1 MALLTSALLAKA
13 AMPWAGKLALSG
25 FTKVFRRPKVARAAA
40 KRATEAGI
48 PVRAK
53 SLRVWL
59 ARKDTGEQLR
69 TCTEASLDQAAG
81 RLAYMMPGG
90 SAEER
95 RRNALQ
101 VLWMVMEESVR
112 AADPSQA
119 ALLVGTWGLQTT
131 KEEGQK
137 TRDQIQE
144 LRQDVRGR
152 DGLEQAV
159 STLSSWAA
167 EEARHLASSWS
178 GVIKCMGI
186 LHTLGRQRGDVL
198 RQWADTHPA
207 WLEDAPAGAYAWL
220 GHLAA
225 DYDVAGAARHFFE
238 MCLREGGHP
247 RDYYTVLAALH
258 PEDGTEEDARAYL
271 ATHGEGSSSPLLA
284 AFRGFLDGA
293 WEQGLVDLRRWESHD
308 ARSAAIKT
316 HFEAK
321 ALLNLQRLEEALAV
335 LRGADESASGI
346 GLTLAATLLEHA
358 RSSRTTNRLGA
369 GQEAL
374 AVALRARNNRRSWSG
389 DSTEAAVLAVQA
401 AVVSE
406 DLALAWKLA
415 RPVPEGE
422 AEPHEAED
430 PRMGMQTAL
439 VAAMT
444 GRWREAEELV
454 QCMPHGFARAHAS
467 AVLAES
473 REGRGTNT
481 AEVQRLWQEAWEVA
495 GTESEQFTA
504 AAGLASSGADLPDLS
519 HLEPLFGERLEELEL
534 LARAL
539 HAEGSDPL
547 SLLRANVTRSPAIVV
562 ALAERYHRA
571 GDIALAAETLRDGS
585 AEWNDARLMAMAAGL
600 FLEAKDHRQAGECA
614 QEALRM
620 AGPRWAGQGRMYALL
635 VEAEA
640 ADGRYDRATDAALR
654 LLELDPLDIDA
665 RWALVKCYAL
675 RGLLDLAWQ
684 ALTTGGQGQPLDPRS
699 SDETAL
705 WVMLGA
711 RSSVDPHFTGRALA
725 LTQRWRDDSDLVGK
739 VLANLHWRAVQ
750 PALSLSEHDGE
761 QLRTATAA
769 YLERFPD
776 STVFRAVQIG
786 PEDDPLK
793 NIADELRRSHENTK
807 ELHRRTAA
815 GELPAGMLVL
825 SSGRSYAEILL
836 RPSAERPHVYAA
848 DAVTHPAE
856 AAAVQ
861 AARSGRVAVDT
872 SAAVTLA
879 LLEPGVAERLMGHP
893 RSLVTTDQL
902 FTDALHA
909 QESLA
914 LRSDMVL
921 TWDEGDAR
929 PAVRTTSAEQLTQ
942 MRTTSARL
950 VEVVRAMPRVPRP
963 ELRSLRQLPV
973 HRTNTQ
979 WLTALDYAKEHGLVV
994 WCDDRVLRA
1003 VARSEG
1009 VGTFGTLAL
1018 LDARVDAGLTTPEE
1032 AVLTKAELLRNHYV
1046 DIPFSAGLYDAAAL
1060 ADGWQAGAVAMA
1072 LSRPSAWTDAKATAA
1087 FALAAASR
1095 AIGTLPH
1102 EATGW
1107 ISAAYGGLHRATP
1120 LSHRQRNLQAFSL
1133 QVLMQPWISSAT
1145 LPFAWAGLRAGA
1157 ETVGD
1162 SGTSLEEALSL
1173 YYRALAEELTPLVA
1187 AGILTAMFV
1196 HTDEADRAMAAR
1208 VVLTSPEH

>member
-25 FTKVFRRPKVARAAA
+25 FTKVIRRPRVARAAA
-40 KRATEAGI
+40 KRAAEAGI
-48 PVRAK
+48 PVTAK
-53 SLRVWL
+53 SLRIWL

-69 TCTEASLDQAAG
+69 TCSEVSLDQAAR

-90 SAEER
+90 SAEEH

-119 ALLVGTWGLQTT
+119 ALLVGSWGLQTT
-131 KEEGQK
+131 KEEGRK
-137 TRDQIQE
+137 TRNQLRE
-144 LRQDVRGR
+144 LQQDVRGR

-159 STLSSWAA
+159 RTLSPWAA
-167 EEARHLASSWS
+167 EEALLLAASWP
-178 GVIKCMGI
+178 GVIKCMNV
-186 LHTLGRQRGDVL
+186 LSTVGRQRGDVL
-198 RQWADTHPA
+198 RQWADTRPA

-225 DYDVAGAARHFFE
+225 DYDAPSAARHFFE
-238 MCLREGGHP
+238 TCLREGGHP
-247 RDYYTVLAALH
+247 RDYYTMLATLQE
-258 PEDGTEEDARAYL
+258 EDGTDEGARRYL
-271 ATHGEGSSSPLLA
+271 DTQGDGGSSPLLA
-284 AFRGFLDGA
+284 ALRGFLDGA
-293 WEQGLVDLRRWESHD
+293 WEHSLADLGRWEPHD
-308 ARSAAIKT
+308 ARAAAIKT

-321 ALLNLQRLEEALAV
+321 ALLNLQRSEEALAV
-335 LRGADESASGI
+335 LRGAGEPSSGI
-346 GLTLAATLLEHA
+346 GMTLAATLLEHA

-374 AVALRARNNRRSWSG
+374 AVALRARNSRRSWSG
-389 DSTEAAVLAVQA
+389 DSTEAAVLAIQA

-415 RPVPEGE
+415 RPAPEGE

-430 PRMGMQTAL
+430 PRMGAQTAL

-454 QCMPHGFARAHAS
+454 QCMPHGFARAQAA

-495 GTESEQFTA
+495 VTEGEQFTA
-504 AAGLASSGADLPDLS
+504 AAGLATSGADLPDLS
-519 HLEPLFGERLEELEL
+519 HLEPLFGERVQELEL

-562 ALAERYHRA
+562 TLAERYHRA
-571 GDIALAAETLRDGS
+571 GDTALAAETLRDGS

-600 FLEAKDHRQAGECA
+600 FLEAKDHRRARECA

-635 VEAEA
+635 IEAEA
-640 ADGRYDRATDAALR
+640 ADGHYDRATDAALR
-654 LLELDPLDIDA
+654 LLELDPLDMDA
-665 RWALVKCYAL
+665 RWALVKCYAI
-675 RGLLDLAWQ
+675 RGLLDQAWQ
-684 ALTTGGQGQPLDPRS
+684 ALTTGEQGQPLDPRS

-711 RSSVDPHFTGRALA
+711 RFSADPYFTGRALA

-750 PALSLSEHDGE
+750 PAQSLSEQDGE
-761 QLRTATAA
+761 QLRTTTAA

-793 NIADELRRSHENTK
+793 NIAEELRSSHENAK

-815 GELPAGMLVL
+815 GELPAGMLAL

-848 DAVTHPAE
+848 DTVTDPAE
-856 AAAVQ
+856 AEAVQ
-861 AARSGRVAVDT
+861 ATRSGRVVVDT

-879 LLEPGVAERLMGHP
+879 FLEPGVTERLMGHP

-921 TWDEGDAR
+921 TWDEDDAR
-929 PAVRTTSAEQLTQ
+929 PAVRTTPAERLDR

-963 ELRSLRQLPV
+963 ELRSLRQLPT
-973 HRTNTQ
+973 HRNNTQ
-979 WLTALDYAKEHGLVV
+979 WLTALDHAKEQGLVL

-1009 VGTFGTLAL
+1009 VAAFGTLAL

-1032 AVLTKAELLRNHYV
+1032 ALLTKAELLRNHYV
-1046 DIPFSAGLYDAAAL
+1046 DIPFSTDLYHAAAL
-1060 ADGWQAGAVAMA
+1060 GDGWQAGAVAVA
-1072 LSRPSAWTDAKATAA
+1072 LSRPSAWADAKATAA
-1087 FALAAASR
+1087 FALNAASR
-1095 AIGTLPH
+1095 AVGTLPH

-1107 ISAAYGGLHRATP
+1107 ISAAYSGLHRATP
-1120 LSHRQRNLQAFSL
+1120 PAHRQRNLQAFSL
-1133 QVLMQPWISSAT
+1133 QVLLQPWISSTT
-1145 LPFAWAGLRAGA
+1145 LPFIWAGLRAGTEA
-1157 ETVGD
+1157 VSD
-1162 SGTSLEEALSL
+1162 SGASLEAALTL
-1173 YYRALAEELTPLVA
+1173 YHRALAEELTPLVA
-1187 AGILTAMFV
+1187 AGTLTAMFV
-1196 HTDEADRAMAAR
+1196 HTDEVDRAMAAR
-1208 VVLTSPEH
+1208 VVLTSPEY

>member
-1 MALLTSALLAKA
+1 MTSTLLAKVA
-13 AMPWAGKLALSG
+13 APWAGKLALSG
-25 FTKVFRRPKVARAAA
+25 FTKVIRRPKVARAAA

-48 PVRAK
+48 QVTAK
-53 SLRVWL
+53 SLRIWL

-69 TCTEASLDQAAG
+69 TCSEASLDQAAG
-81 RLAYMMPGG
+81 RLTYLMPGG

-101 VLWMVMEESVR
+101 VLWMVMEESVH

-119 ALLVGTWGLQTT
+119 TLLIGSWGLQTT
-131 KEEGQK
+131 KQEGQK
-137 TRDQIQE
+137 TRDQLRE
-144 LRQDVRGR
+144 LQQDVRGR

-159 STLSSWAA
+159 RTLSPWAA
-167 EEARHLASSWS
+167 EEARLLTASWP
-178 GVIKCMGI
+178 GVIKCMDI
-186 LHTLGRQRGDVL
+186 LTTVGRRRGDVL
-198 RQWADTHPA
+198 RQWADAPPA

-225 DYDVAGAARHFFE
+225 DYDALGASRHFFE
-238 MCLREGGHP
+238 ACLREGGHP
-247 RDYYTVLAALH
+247 RDYYTMMAALQ
-258 PEDGTEEDARAYL
+258 EEGGTEEGARSYL
-271 ATHGEGSSSPLLA
+271 DTHGNGGSSPLLA
-284 AFRGFLDGA
+284 AFRGFLDDA
-293 WEQGLVDLRRWESHD
+293 WEQGLAELGRWEPHHGR
-308 ARSAAIKT
+308 AAAIKI

-321 ALLNLQRLEEALAV
+321 ALLNLQRPEEALAV
-335 LRGADESASGI
+335 LRGADESSSGI
-346 GLTLAATLLEHA
+346 GMTLASTLLEQA
-358 RSSRTTNRLGA
+358 RNSRTTNRLGA
-369 GQEAL
+369 AQEAL
-374 AVALRARNNRRSWSG
+374 AVALRARNSRRSWLG
-389 DSTEAAVLAVQA
+389 DSTDAAVLAVQA
-401 AVVSE
+401 AVASE

-415 RPVPEGE
+415 RPAPEGE

-430 PRMGMQTAL
+430 PGMGAQTAL

-444 GRWREAEELV
+444 GRWREAEELM
-454 QCMPHGFARAHAS
+454 QGMPHGFARAHAA

-473 REGRGTNT
+473 REGRGTN
-481 AEVQRLWQEAWEVA
+481 AADVQRLWQEAWEVA
-495 GTESEQFTA
+495 DTEGEQFTA

-519 HLEPLFGERLEELEL
+519 HLTPLYGERVRELEL

-547 SLLRANVTRSPAIVV
+547 SLLRANITRSPAIVV
-562 ALAERYHRA
+562 TLAERYHRA

-585 AEWNDARLMAMAAGL
+585 VEWNDARLMGMAAGL
-600 FLEAKDHRQAGECA
+600 FLEAKDHQRTRECA

-620 AGPRWAGQGRMYALL
+620 AGPHWAGQARMHALL
-635 VEAEA
+635 VEAQA

-654 LLELDPLDIDA
+654 LLELDPLDVDA

-675 RGLLDLAWQ
+675 RGLLDQAWQ
-684 ALTTGGQGQPLDPRS
+684 ALTTKEQSQPLDPRS

-711 RSSVDPHFTGRALA
+711 RFSTDPHFTGRALT
-725 LTQRWRDDSDLVGK
+725 LTQRWRDDSNLVGR

-750 PALSLSEHDGE
+750 PAQSLSEQDGE

-776 STVFRAVQIG
+776 STAFRAVQIG

-825 SSGRSYAEILL
+825 SSGRSYAEVLL
-836 RPSAERPHVYAA
+836 RPSAERPHVFAA
-848 DAVTHPAE
+848 DLVTDPAE
-856 AAAVQ
+856 AEAVQ
-861 AARSGRVAVDT
+861 AARSGRVVVDT

-914 LRSDMVL
+914 LRTDMVL
-921 TWDEGDAR
+921 SWDERDGR
-929 PAVRTTSAEQLTQ
+929 PAVRTTSAEHLDR

-950 VEVVRAMPRVPRP
+950 VEVVRTIPRVPRP
-963 ELRSLRQLPV
+963 ELRALGRLTG
-973 HRTNTQ
+973 HRNNTQ
-979 WLTALDYAKEHGLVV
+979 WLTALDHAKEHGLVL

-1003 VARSEG
+1003 LARSEG
-1009 VGTFGTLAL
+1009 VAAFGTLAL
-1018 LDARVDAGLTTPEE
+1018 LDARLAAGMTPPEE
-1032 AVLTKAELLRNHYV
+1032 ALLTKAELLRNHYV
-1046 DIPFSAGLYDAAAL
+1046 DIPFSTDLYDAAAL
-1060 ADGWQAGAVAMA
+1060 ADGWQAGAVAVA
-1072 LSRPSAWTDAKATAA
+1072 LSRPSAWADPKATAA
-1087 FALAAASR
+1087 FSLNAASCS
-1095 AIGTLPH
+1095 IGTLPH
-1102 EATGW
+1102 EAAGW
-1107 ISAAYGGLHRATP
+1107 ISAAYGGLHRATLP
-1120 LSHRQRNLQAFSL
+1120 VHRPRNLQVFAL
-1133 QVLMQPWISSAT
+1133 QVLMQPWISSST

-1162 SGTSLEEALSL
+1162 SDAPLEAALAL
-1173 YYRALAEELTPLVA
+1173 YHRALAEELTPLVA
-1187 AGILTAMFV
+1187 AGTLTAMFV

-1208 VVLTSPEH
+1208 VVLTSPE

>member
-13 AMPWAGKLALSG
+13 AMPWAGRLALSG
-25 FTKVFRRPKVARAAA
+25 FTKVVRRPRVARAAA
-40 KRATEAGI
+40 KRAAEAGI
-48 PVRAK
+48 PVTAK

-59 ARKDTGEQLR
+59 ARKDTGAQLR
-69 TCTEASLDQAAG
+69 DCSEASLDQAAG
-81 RLAYMMPGG
+81 RLAFVMPGG

-119 ALLVGTWGLQTT
+119 ALLVGSWGLQTT
-131 KEEGQK
+131 QEEGRK
-137 TRDQIQE
+137 TRDQLRE
-144 LRQDVRGR
+144 LQQDVRGR
-152 DGLEQAV
+152 DVLEQAV
-159 STLSSWAA
+159 RTLSPWAA
-167 EEARHLASSWS
+167 EEALLLATSWP
-178 GVIKCMGI
+178 GVAKCMDI
-186 LHTLGRQRGDVL
+186 LSASGRQRGDVL

-207 WLEDAPAGAYAWL
+207 WLEDAPAGVYAWL

-225 DYDVAGAARHFFE
+225 DYDASGASRHFFE
-238 MCLREGGHP
+238 VCLREGGHP
-247 RDYYTVLAALH
+247 RDYYTMLAALQE
-258 PEDGTEEDARAYL
+258 EDGTDEGARRYL
-271 ATHGEGSSSPLLA
+271 DTHGDGGSSPLLA
-284 AFRGFLDGA
+284 ALRGLLDGA
-293 WEQGLVDLRRWESHD
+293 WEQGLVDLRQWEPHH
-308 ARSAAIKT
+308 ARAAAIKT
-316 HFEAK
+316 QLEAK
-321 ALLNLQRLEEALAV
+321 ALLHLQRPGEALAV
-335 LRGADESASGI
+335 LRAADETSSGT
-346 GLTLAATLLEHA
+346 GVALAAALLEYA
-358 RSSRTTNRLGA
+358 RHSRTTNRLGA

-374 AVALRARNNRRSWSG
+374 AVALRARNSRRSWSG

-415 RPVPEGE
+415 RPTPEGE

-430 PRMGMQTAL
+430 PRMGAQTAL

-444 GRWREAEELV
+444 GRWREAGELV
-454 QCMPHGFARAHAS
+454 QCMPQGFARAHAA

-473 REGRGTNT
+473 RKGHGTN
-481 AEVQRLWQEAWEVA
+481 AADVRRLWQEAWEVA
-495 GTESEQFTA
+495 ISEGEQFTA

-519 HLEPLFGERLEELEL
+519 HLTPLFGERIQELEL

-547 SLLRANVTRSPAIVV
+547 SLLRAHVTKSPVIVV

-571 GDIALAAETLRDGS
+571 GDITLAAETLRDGS
-585 AEWNDARLMAMAAGL
+585 VEWNDARLMAMAASL
-600 FLEAKDHRQAGECA
+600 FLETKDHPQARECA

-620 AGPRWAGQGRMYALL
+620 AGPGWAGQGRMYALL
-635 VEAEA
+635 VDAES
-640 ADGRYDRATDAALR
+640 ADGRIDRATDAALR

-675 RGLLDLAWQ
+675 RSLLDQAWQ
-684 ALTTGGQGQPLDPRS
+684 ALTTDGQGRPLEPRS
-699 SDETAL
+699 SDEMAL

-711 RSSVDPHFTGRALA
+711 RFTTDPHFTGRALA
-725 LTQRWRDDSDLVGK
+725 LTQRWRDNSDLVGR

-750 PALSLSEHDGE
+750 PASSLSEQDVE

-776 STVFRAVQIG
+776 STVFRAVEIG
-786 PEDDPLK
+786 PENDPLK
-793 NIADELRRSHENTK
+793 NVAEELRRSHENAK

-815 GELPAGMLVL
+815 GEMPAGMIVL

-836 RPSAERPHVYAA
+836 RPSAERPHAYAA
-848 DAVTHPAE
+848 DAVANPAE
-856 AAAVQ
+856 AEAVQ
-861 AARSGRVAVDT
+861 AARSGRVVVDT
-872 SAAVTLA
+872 SAAITLA

-893 RSLVTTDQL
+893 RALVTTDQL

-914 LRSDMVL
+914 LRTDMEL

-929 PAVRTTSAEQLTQ
+929 PAVRTTSVERLAR

-963 ELRSLRQLPV
+963 ELRSLRQLPL
-973 HRTNTQ
+973 HRSSTQ
-979 WLTALDYAKEHGLVV
+979 WLTALDHAKEYGLVL

-1003 VARSEG
+1003 VAWSEG
-1009 VGTFGTLAL
+1009 VATFGTLAL
-1018 LDARVDAGLTTPEE
+1018 LDARVKAGLTTPEE
-1032 AVLTKAELLRNHYV
+1032 ALLTKAELLRNHYV
-1046 DIPFSAGLYDAAAL
+1046 DIPFSADLYHAAAL
-1060 ADGWQAGAVAMA
+1060 ADGWQAKAVAVA
-1072 LSRPSAWTDAKATAA
+1072 LSRPSAWADAKATSA
-1087 FALAAASR
+1087 FTLDAASR
-1095 AIGTLPH
+1095 VVSTLPH

-1120 LSHRQRNLQAFSL
+1120 PAHRQRNLRAFSL
-1133 QVLMQPWISSAT
+1133 QVLMQSWISSST
-1145 LPFAWAGLRAGA
+1145 LPFAWAGLRAGVEA
-1157 ETVGD
+1157 AGD
-1162 SGTSLEEALSL
+1162 SDAPLEAALTL
-1173 YYRALAEELTPLVA
+1173 YHRALAEELTPLVA
-1187 AGILTAMFV
+1187 AGTLTAMFV

-1208 VVLTSPEH
+1208 VVLTSAEY

>member
-13 AMPWAGKLALSG
+13 AMPWASRLALSG
-25 FTKVFRRPKVARAAA
+25 FTKVVRRPKVARAAA
-40 KRATEAGI
+40 KRAAEAGI
-48 PVRAK
+48 PVTAT

-59 ARKDTGEQLR
+59 ARKDTGAHLR
-69 TCTEASLDQAAG
+69 DCSEASLDQAAG
-81 RLAYMMPGG
+81 RLAFVMPGA

-95 RRNALQ
+95 RRQALQ

-119 ALLVGTWGLQTT
+119 ALLVGSWGLQTT
-131 KEEGQK
+131 QEEGRK
-137 TRDQIQE
+137 TRDQLRE
-144 LRQDVRGR
+144 LQQGVRGR
-152 DGLEQAV
+152 DVLEQAV
-159 STLSSWAA
+159 RTLSPWAA
-167 EEARHLASSWS
+167 EEALLLATSWP
-178 GVIKCMGI
+178 GVTQCMDI
-186 LHTLGRQRGDVL
+186 LSASGRQRGDVL

-207 WLEDAPAGAYAWL
+207 WLEDAPVGAYAWL

-225 DYDVAGAARHFFE
+225 DYDASGASRHYFE
-238 MCLREGGHP
+238 VCLREGGHP
-247 RDYYTVLAALH
+247 RDYYTMLAALQE
-258 PEDGTEEDARAYL
+258 EDGTNESARRYL
-271 ATHGEGSSSPLLA
+271 DTYGDGSSSLLTA
-284 AFRGFLDGA
+284 LRGLLGGE
-293 WEQGLVDLRRWESHD
+293 WEQGLADLRRWEPHHPR
-308 ARSAAIKT
+308 ATAIKT
-316 HFEAK
+316 QLEAK
-321 ALLNLQRLEEALAV
+321 ALLHLQRPGEALAV
-335 LRGADESASGI
+335 LRTADETSSGT
-346 GLTLAATLLEHA
+346 GMALAAALLEYA
-358 RSSRTTNRLGA
+358 RHSRTTNRLGA

-374 AVALRARNNRRSWSG
+374 AVALRVRNNRRSWSG

-406 DLALAWKLA
+406 DLALAWKLT
-415 RPVPEGE
+415 RPAPDGE

-430 PRMGMQTAL
+430 PRMGAQTAL

-454 QCMPHGFARAHAS
+454 QCMPQGFARAQAA

-473 REGRGTNT
+473 KNGHGTNAT
-481 AEVQRLWQEAWEVA
+481 DVRRLWQEAWEVA
-495 GTESEQFTA
+495 VTEGEQFTA

-519 HLEPLFGERLEELEL
+519 HLKPSFGERVQELEL

-547 SLLRANVTRSPAIVV
+547 SLLRAHVTRSLAIVV

-571 GDIALAAETLRDGS
+571 GDIALAAETLREGS
-585 AEWNDARLMAMAAGL
+585 VEWNDARMMAMAASL
-600 FLEAKDHRQAGECA
+600 FLETKDHPQARECA
-614 QEALRM
+614 QNALRM
-620 AGPRWAGQGRMYALL
+620 AGPGWAGQGRMYALL
-635 VEAEA
+635 VDAES
-640 ADGRYDRATDAALR
+640 ADGHVDRATEAALR

-665 RWALVKCYAL
+665 RWALVKCYAI
-675 RGLLDLAWQ
+675 RSLLDQAWQ
-684 ALTTGGQGQPLDPRS
+684 ALTTGGQVRPLDPRS

-711 RSSVDPHFTGRALA
+711 RFTTDPHFTGRALA

-739 VLANLHWRAVQ
+739 VLANLHWRAIQ
-750 PALSLSEHDGE
+750 PAPPLSEQDVE

-793 NIADELRRSHENTK
+793 NVAQELRRSHENAK
-807 ELHRRTAA
+807 ELHRRTAT

-848 DAVTHPAE
+848 DAVTDPAE
-856 AAAVQ
+856 AEAVQ
-861 AARSGRVAVDT
+861 AARSGRVVVDT

-879 LLEPGVAERLMGHP
+879 LLEPGVAERLTGHP

-914 LRSDMVL
+914 LRTDMVL
-921 TWDEGDAR
+921 TWDEDDAR
-929 PAVRTTSAEQLTQ
+929 PAVRTTSAERLAR
-942 MRTTSARL
+942 MRTASGRL

-973 HRTNTQ
+973 PRSSTH
-979 WLTALDYAKEHGLVV
+979 WLTALDHSREHSLVL
-994 WCDDRVLRA
+994 WCDDRALRA

-1009 VGTFGTLAL
+1009 VAAFGTLAL
-1018 LDARVDAGLTTPEE
+1018 LGARVDAGLATPEE
-1032 AVLTKAELLRNHYV
+1032 ALLTKAELLRNHYV
-1046 DIPFSAGLYDAAAL
+1046 DIPFCPDLYRAAAL
-1060 ADGWQAGAVAMA
+1060 ADGWQAGAVAVA
-1072 LSRPSAWTDAKATAA
+1072 LSRPSAWADAKATAA
-1087 FALAAASR
+1087 FALDAASR
-1095 AIGTLPH
+1095 TVGTLPH
-1102 EATGW
+1102 EAAGW

-1120 LSHRQRNLQAFSL
+1120 SAHRQRNLRAFSL
-1133 QVLMQPWISSAT
+1133 QVLTQPWISSST
-1145 LPFAWAGLRAGA
+1145 LPFAWAGLRAGVEA
-1157 ETVGD
+1157 VGD
-1162 SGTSLEEALSL
+1162 SDAPLEAALTL
-1173 YYRALAEELTPLVA
+1173 YHQALTQELTPLVA
-1187 AGILTAMFV
+1187 ASTLTAMFV
-1196 HTDEADRAMAAR
+1196 HTKEADRAMAAR
-1208 VVLTSPEH
+1208 IVLTSAEH